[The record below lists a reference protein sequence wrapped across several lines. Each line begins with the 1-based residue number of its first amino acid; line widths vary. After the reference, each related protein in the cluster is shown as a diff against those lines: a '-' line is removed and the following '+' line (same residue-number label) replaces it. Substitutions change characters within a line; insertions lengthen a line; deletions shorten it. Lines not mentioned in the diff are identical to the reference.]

1 MRVTLRRA
9 RDVDLR
15 FTAPPSKS
23 YTHRALIAGSLA
35 DGVSVIRSPLVAEDT
50 RRTLAALRAL
60 GVEITGGGEDSL
72 RIRGTGGRLP
82 PGGPVTL
89 DLGDSGTS
97 LRLLASVAL
106 LAPREVTLDGSPR
119 MRERPVGPLAGA
131 LMALGGVVR
140 YHGRNGYPP
149 LTVRGDFR
157 GGEVTVDGSISSQF
171 ASSLLLAGPCG
182 KEDLV
187 LRIDPLPVSAS
198 YLDIT
203 VDIMRIF
210 GVVVERDGCTL
221 FRVPAGEGYHATEY
235 HVEGDYSSAS
245 YLLALAA
252 VAGGRVAV
260 EGLSPYSVQG
270 DRQFLSILAS
280 MGCSVRAE
288 ADSVIVERT
297 GPLHGVEAEMA
308 RAPDTVMTVCAVA
321 PFADSP
327 TTLTGVGHL
336 QYKESDRIRVMAE
349 GIRSLGGKVEMG
361 DNRIRI
367 IPAPLHGGT
376 IDPAGDHRIA
386 MAFAVIG
393 LGTGG
398 VTVEH
403 TETVG
408 KSYPG
413 FWDQLQGA
421 GLL

>member
-1 MRVTLRRA
+1 MRVTLCLA

-23 YTHRALIAGSLA
+23 YTHRALIAGALA
-35 DGVSVIRSPLVAEDT
+35 GGETVLRSPLPAGDT
-50 RRTLAALRAL
+50 HRTLAALRAL
-60 GVEITGGGEDSL
+60 GVPITGDGDPL
-72 RIRGTGGRLP
+72 RIRGTGCRLP

-106 LAPREVTLDGSPR
+106 LSPREVTLDGSHR
-119 MRERPVGPLAGA
+119 MRERPVGPLADA
-131 LMALGGVVR
+131 LTVLGGHVR
-140 YHGRNGYPP
+140 YRGRTGFPP
-149 LTVRGDFR
+149 LTVQGEFR
-157 GGEVTVDGSISSQF
+157 GGPVTVDGSISSQF

-182 KEDLV
+182 AEDLV
-187 LRIDPLPVSAS
+187 LRIDPPPVSAS

-203 VDIMRIF
+203 ADLMKTF
-210 GVVVERDGCTL
+210 GAQVEQEGSTR
-221 FRVPAGEGYHATEY
+221 FRVPAGKGYRGKEY
-235 HVEGDYSSAS
+235 RVEGDYSSAS

-260 EGLSPYSVQG
+260 EGLSPRSVQG
-270 DRQFLSILAS
+270 DRMFLSILAA
-280 MGCSVRAE
+280 MGCNVRSE
-288 ADSVIVERT
+288 GDSVTVERT
-297 GPLHGVEAEMA
+297 GPLHGVVTDMA

-321 PFADSP
+321 SFADSP
-327 TTLTGVGHL
+327 TTITGVGHL

-349 GIRSLGGKVEMG
+349 GIRSLGGKVEVG
-361 DNRIRI
+361 EDRIRI
-367 IPAPLHGGT
+367 LPGPLHGGT

-393 LGTGG
+393 LGAGG

-403 TETVG
+403 AETVG
-408 KSYPG
+408 KSFPG

-421 GLL
+421 GVL